1 MLPIIAQGGNQAIE
15 TVAAFTNEL
24 VDALTS
30 SSSPSTAKDP
40 LSQPEI
46 TTLLHTLQA
55 SRTARVSSIIEMGQ
69 QRQKMDVLLTPELE
83 ELMLNKFPAL
93 MPGVLVKRWDQ
104 SLPGAVS
111 LKCLERTGREG
122 VMPFEDEVEV
132 RKEGGEGVGEIAKI

>member
-1 MLPIIAQGGNQAIE
+1 
-15 TVAAFTNEL
+15 
-24 VDALTS
+24 
-30 SSSPSTAKDP
+30 
-40 LSQPEI
+40 
-46 TTLLHTLQA
+46 
-55 SRTARVSSIIEMGQ
+55 MGQ

-122 VMPFEDEVEV
+122 VVPFEDEVEV